1 MKKSDNL
8 NFDKDQLTAAEYAQN
23 TELERQEI
31 LLLPLNQRVVP
42 EIAGSVGVWTR
53 APPLPQQE

>member
-31 LLLPLNQRVVP
+31 LLLPLNQRVVA
-42 EIAGSVGVWTR
+42 EIAGSVGV
-53 APPLPQQE
+53 